1 MLPFSCLT
9 SWGMEAA
16 SLYARDLQESS
27 LETVKMDVI
36 WQSSSMSVRMDQNSA
51 WMLLVLDSFV
61 GILFPSFALENHQTS
76 SYFWRKCLKYSTLTY
91 RRILCPLMVN
101 LEFCQ
106 WPFINLHYPTAG
118 QGYAKSGSYFRI
130 GFCTFFLHLC
140 EVGATLAQAS
150 DIPVLGGMFHVV
162 IVKASHVL
170 VPAKSHP
177 PPWNWNHTFW
187 FNQTSSRMVGKKPTQ
202 RKNQVV
208 PEALMLPLPG
218 GFRLHQKVVALYELL
233 LNSEMKVP
241 LGSMDGN
248 PWGVGIGGE
257 NGKETSFSF
266 AKIGVE
272 GYGKMCAYLLY
283 IYVYIYIY
291 IYCPIV

>member
-1 MLPFSCLT
+1 
-9 SWGMEAA
+9 
-16 SLYARDLQESS
+16 
-27 LETVKMDVI
+27 
-36 WQSSSMSVRMDQNSA
+36 
-51 WMLLVLDSFV
+51 
-61 GILFPSFALENHQTS
+61 
-76 SYFWRKCLKYSTLTY
+76 
-91 RRILCPLMVN
+91 MVN
-101 LEFCQ
+101 LEFYQ

-130 GFCTFFLHLC
+130 AFCTFFLHLC

-177 PPWNWNHTFW
+177 PTL
-187 FNQTSSRMVGKKPTQ
+187 KLKPHFLVQANFQQFAWEKTD
-202 RKNQVV
+202 QVV

-241 LGSMDGN
+241 LGSMDGSPN
-248 PWGVGIGGE
+248 GEWGVLWGGE
-257 NGKETSFSF
+257 W
-266 AKIGVE
+266 E
-272 GYGKMCAYLLY
+272 GDLCQNCQNWGGRLWEDVCISI
-283 IYVYIYIY
+283 IYVCIYIY
-291 IYCPIV
+291 ILSYCIDTYILCIQYKCSVFFKIPKMFGRNLE

>member
-1 MLPFSCLT
+1 M
-9 SWGMEAA
+9 
-16 SLYARDLQESS
+16 
-27 LETVKMDVI
+27 
-36 WQSSSMSVRMDQNSA
+36 
-51 WMLLVLDSFV
+51 
-61 GILFPSFALENHQTS
+61 
-76 SYFWRKCLKYSTLTY
+76 
-91 RRILCPLMVN
+91 
-101 LEFCQ
+101 
-106 WPFINLHYPTAG
+106 
-118 QGYAKSGSYFRI
+118 
-130 GFCTFFLHLC
+130 
-140 EVGATLAQAS
+140 
-150 DIPVLGGMFHVV
+150 
-162 IVKASHVL
+162 
-170 VPAKSHP
+170 
-177 PPWNWNHTFW
+177 
-187 FNQTSSRMVGKKPTQ
+187 GKKPTQ

-283 IYVYIYIY
+283 IYMYTYIYILSYCIDTY
-291 IYCPIV
+291 ILCISVYTV